1 MIEKF
6 YLDLE
11 FWLVL
16 VTFLS
21 GAIWFLYWLF
31 NRNKTETKDEPVIVE
46 YARSFFPVLLLVVLL
61 RSFVAEPFRI
71 PSGSMMP
78 TLEVGDFI
86 LVNKFAYGIRLPVFR
101 TKLLDTG
108 KPKRG
113 DVFVFRYPERPW
125 QNYIKRVIGLPGDTI
140 RWQADKLTINGKPI
154 PHEAYDEY
162 TAVDQRGEKIPS
174 SRLKEDLLG
183 VKHDIILYHTNAPL
197 DGRPMLVDG
206 SHFRTLDN
214 SSVREVVVPEGK
226 YFAMGDNRFGSSD
239 SRSWGFVPAENL
251 VGKAMFVWMHYAGKN
266 DGFGFSRIGT
276 KIK

>member
-21 GAIWFLYWLF
+21 GAIWFFYWLF
-31 NRNKTETKDEPVIVE
+31 NRNQSPKKQEPVIVE
-46 YARSFFPVLLLVVLL
+46 YARSFFPVLLLVVFL

-86 LVNKFAYGIRLPVFR
+86 LVNKFAYGIRLPVLR
-101 TKLLDTG
+101 TKLFDTG
-108 KPKRG
+108 EPKRG
-113 DVFVFRYPERPW
+113 DVFVFRYPEKPW
-125 QNYIKRVIGLPGDTI
+125 QNYIKRVIGLPGDRI
-140 RWQADKLTINGKPI
+140 RWQADKLIINGKQI
-154 PHEAYDEY
+154 PHEEVGLY
-162 TAVDQRGEKIPS
+162 TAVDQHGRKLDA
-174 SRLKEDLLG
+174 RHLVEDLLG
-183 VKHDIILYHTNAPL
+183 VKHDIILYQTNEPL

-206 SHFRTLDN
+206 GHFPMVEGSTD
-214 SSVREVVVPEGK
+214 REIVVPEGK

-239 SRSWGFVPAENL
+239 SRSWGFVPEENL
-251 VGKAMFVWMHYAGKN
+251 VGKAMFVWMHYAGN
-266 DGFGFSRIGT
+266 NEGFDFSRIGES
-276 KIK
+276 IK

>member
-16 VTFLS
+16 ATLLAGV
-21 GAIWFLYWLF
+21 IWLVYWLF
-31 NRNKTETKDEPVIVE
+31 NRKKENQQEPVIVE
-46 YARSFFPVLLLVVLL
+46 YARSFFPVLLLVVVL

-86 LVNKFAYGIRLPVFR
+86 LVNKFAYGVRLPVLR
-101 TKLLDTG
+101 TKILDTG
-108 KPKRG
+108 EPQRG

-140 RWQADKLTINGKPI
+140 RWQADKLYINGQLI
-154 PHEAYDEY
+154 SHNEFDVY
-162 TAVDQRGEKIPS
+162 TAIDQYGGETPA

-183 VKHDIILYHTNAPL
+183 VKHDIILYDTHAPL

-206 SHFRTLDN
+206 QYFRTMNN
-214 SSVREVVVPEGK
+214 SVDRQVTVPEGS

-239 SRSWGFVPAENL
+239 SRSWGFVPEDML
-251 VGKAMFVWMHYAGKN
+251 VGKAMFVWMHYAG
-266 DGFGFSRIGT
+266 DGDGLNLSRIGT
-276 KIK
+276 RIY